1 LKFLNKLKIVSLSA
15 AGLLCIFLAGC
26 SVQKYD
32 ETKENDVDFTIL
44 SEEEI
49 PEQVSEIIE
58 SSKTENF
65 RKTYS
70 DKDYLYIIIGYGA
83 QPTSSYSIEI
93 QELYES
99 SDALY
104 VTSML
109 KGPSRTEKVLE
120 IETYPC
126 IVVKVQHTDK
136 AVVFQ

>member
-1 LKFLNKLKIVSLSA
+1 MKFLNKLKIGYLSTV
-15 AGLLCIFLAGC
+15 GLLCVWLAGC

-49 PEQVSEIIE
+49 PEQVNEIIE
-58 SSKTENF
+58 VSKTENF

-99 SDALY
+99 SNALY
-104 VTSML
+104 ITSML
-109 KGPSRTEKVLE
+109 KGPSRTEKVIE
-120 IETYPC
+120 IETYPY